1 MPEISKEVVSLLIF
15 LMPGFL
21 TAWVIYGL
29 TSHTK
34 PVQFER
40 VVQALIYTVAIKAIV
55 FLEQRLAEWVGNFF
69 VLGEWTE
76 NSNLIASLLT
86 AVLLGLLI
94 SKLLNSDQLHNCFRR
109 WGFTNRSS
117 HPNEWSDVLSKFPS
131 YVVLHLTGER
141 RIYGW
146 PEVWPSD
153 PKDGHFFI
161 VSPVWLEEAGHR
173 EVTGVEGMLIDAK
186 SVEWIEVMANEEGEK
201 NEQYE
206 SASKQT

>member
-21 TAWVIYGL
+21 SAWVIYGL

-40 VVQALIYTVAIKAIV
+40 VVQALIYTVSIKAIV
-55 FLEQRLAEWVGNFF
+55 FLEQKLAEWVGRFF
-69 VLGEWTE
+69 VFGAWTE

-86 AVLLGLLI
+86 AVSLGLLI
-94 SKLLNSDQLHNCFRR
+94 SKFLNGDHLHNCFRR

-141 RIYGW
+141 RIFGW

-161 VSPVWLEEAGHR
+161 LSPAWLEESGPR
-173 EVTGVEGMLIDAK
+173 EVSGVEGMLIDAK
-186 SVEWIEVMANEEGEK
+186 SVEWIEVMANEEGKKE
-201 NEQYE
+201 
-206 SASKQT
+206 

>member
-29 TSHTK
+29 TSHKK

-40 VVQALIYTVAIKAIV
+40 VIQALIYTVAIKAIV
-55 FLEQRLAEWVGNFF
+55 FLEYKLSEWTGKFF
-69 VLGEWTE
+69 VFGEWTE

-86 AVLLGLLI
+86 AALLGLLI
-94 SKLLNSDQLHNCFRR
+94 SKLLNGDQLHTCFRR
-109 WGFTNRSS
+109 WGFTSRSS
-117 HPNEWSDVLSKFPS
+117 HPNEWSDVLSKFPA

-161 VSPVWLEEAGHR
+161 LYPAWLEASGPR
-173 EVTGVEGMLIDAK
+173 EVRGVEGMLIDAK
-186 SVEWIEVMANEEGEK
+186 SVEWIEVMANEEGKKE
-201 NEQYE
+201 
-206 SASKQT
+206 

>member
-21 TAWVIYGL
+21 SAWVIYGL

-40 VVQALIYTVAIKAIV
+40 VVQALIYTVSIKAIV
-55 FLEQRLAEWVGNFF
+55 FLEQTFAEWAGRFF
-69 VLGEWTE
+69 TFGQWTE

-94 SKLLNSDQLHNCFRR
+94 SKFLNGDHLHNCFRR
-109 WGFTNRSS
+109 WGFTSRSS

-141 RIYGW
+141 RVYGW

-161 VSPVWLEEAGHR
+161 LSPVWLEDAGHR

-186 SVEWIEVMANEEGEK
+186 SVEWIEVMANVEGKKE
-201 NEQYE
+201 
-206 SASKQT
+206 

>member
-69 VLGEWTE
+69 VLGQWTE

-161 VSPVWLEEAGHR
+161 VSPVWLEEAGYR

-201 NEQYE
+201 E
-206 SASKQT
+206 

>member
-1 MPEISKEVVSLLIF
+1 MPEISKEIVSLLIF

-21 TAWVIYGL
+21 SAWVIYGL

-40 VVQALIYTVAIKAIV
+40 VVQALIYTVSIKALV
-55 FLEQRLAEWVGNFF
+55 FLEQQLAEWVGKFF
-69 VLGEWTE
+69 VFGEWTE

-86 AVLLGLLI
+86 AVLLGLVI
-94 SKLLNSDQLHNCFRR
+94 SKFLNGDHLHNCFRR

-141 RIYGW
+141 RIFGW

-161 VSPVWLEEAGHR
+161 LSPAWLEESGPR
-173 EVTGVEGMLIDAK
+173 EVSGVEGMLIDAK
-186 SVEWIEVMANEEGEK
+186 SVEWIEVMANEEGKKE
-201 NEQYE
+201 
-206 SASKQT
+206 

>member
-1 MPEISKEVVSLLIF
+1 MSEISKEVVSLLIF

-29 TSHTK
+29 TSHKK

-40 VVQALIYTVAIKAIV
+40 VIQALIYTVSIKAIV
-55 FLEQRLAEWVGNFF
+55 FLEKTLAELVGKYF
-69 VLGEWTE
+69 VFGAWTE
-76 NSNLIASLLT
+76 DSNIIASLLT
-86 AVLLGLLI
+86 AIFLGLII
-94 SKLLNSDQLHNCFRR
+94 SKFLNDDLHKFFRR

-131 YVVLHLTGER
+131 YVVLHMTGER

-153 PKDGHFFI
+153 PKNGHFFI
-161 VSPVWLEEAGHR
+161 HSPAWLDESGLREA
-173 EVTGVEGMLIDAK
+173 TGVEGILIDVK
-186 SVEWIEVMANEEGEK
+186 NVEWVEVMSNEKE
-201 NEQYE
+201 
-206 SASKQT
+206 

>member
-1 MPEISKEVVSLLIF
+1 MPEISKEVISLLIF

-34 PVQFER
+34 PIQFER
-40 VVQALIYTVAIKAIV
+40 VIQALIFTVSIKALV
-55 FLEQRLAEWVGNFF
+55 FLEQKFAEW
-69 VLGEWTE
+69 LGTLFIWGTWTDD
-76 NSNLIASLLT
+76 SNMIAALISAI
-86 AVLLGLLI
+86 LLGLLI
-94 SKLLNSDQLHNCFRR
+94 SKLINSDYLHNLFRR
-109 WGFTNRSS
+109 WGFTSRSS

-153 PKDGHFFI
+153 PKNGHFFI
-161 VSPVWLEEAGHR
+161 ISPAWLNDSGAQDI
-173 EVTGVEGMLIDAK
+173 TGVEGLLIDAK
-186 SVEWIEVMANEEGEK
+186 NVEWIEVMENQEG
-201 NEQYE
+201 NNP
-206 SASKQT
+206 

>member
-69 VLGEWTE
+69 VLGQWTE

-201 NEQYE
+201 E
-206 SASKQT
+206 

>member
-69 VLGEWTE
+69 VLGQWTE

-161 VSPVWLEEAGHR
+161 VSPVWLEEAGYR

-186 SVEWIEVMANEEGEK
+186 SVEWIEVMTNEEGEK
-201 NEQYE
+201 E
-206 SASKQT
+206 